1 MAIIGIIGADDRAVA
16 IGRMIRRTGHTV
28 CFSDLDDERTSLAA
42 AEALGGT
49 AFATTPYQQAAN
61 CATLLLATHWED
73 VDRALDALGDYKDGV
88 LVDATRPPDL
98 GRLSGA
104 ELLAHKLDNRHVVK
118 GFVEPPNEDGFIRI
132 ASDDPQARAEV
143 GKLIAS
149 CGRSALDVGPLANAR
164 TIERAVA
171 EHLSG
176 VFSEGS

>member
-1 MAIIGIIGADDRAVA
+1 
-16 IGRMIRRTGHTV
+16 
-28 CFSDLDDERTSLAA
+28 
-42 AEALGGT
+42 
-49 AFATTPYQQAAN
+49 
-61 CATLLLATHWED
+61 
-73 VDRALDALGDYKDGV
+73 
-88 LVDATRPPDL
+88 
-98 GRLSGA
+98 
-104 ELLAHKLDNRHVVK
+104 VVK

-176 VFSEGS
+176 VFGEGS

>member
-16 IGRMIRRTGHTV
+16 IGRMLRRTGNTV
-28 CFSDLDDERTSLAA
+28 CFSDVHDELAAQAA
-42 AEALGGT
+42 AEALGDG

-61 CATLLLATHWED
+61 CNTLLLATRWQD
-73 VDRALDALGDYKDGV
+73 VDRALTELGDYKEGV

-104 ELLAHKLDNRHVVK
+104 ELLSHKLDNRHVVK
-118 GFVEPPNEDGFIRI
+118 GFVESPDDDGFIRI
-132 ASDDPQARAEV
+132 ASDDPEARAEV
-143 GKLIAS
+143 GELIAS

-171 EHLSG
+171 DHLSP
-176 VFSEGS
+176 